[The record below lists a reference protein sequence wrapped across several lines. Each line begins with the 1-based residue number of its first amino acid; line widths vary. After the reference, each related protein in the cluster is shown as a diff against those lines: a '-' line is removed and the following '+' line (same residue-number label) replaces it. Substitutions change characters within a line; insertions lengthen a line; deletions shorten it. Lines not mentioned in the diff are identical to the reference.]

1 MQSLPALRRSLASPE
16 YGAAC
21 PLGKLDVVSGTGTF
35 PLVRA
40 LRVIAYATLLASC
53 GSEPASREEAAD
65 PSETARA
72 PAPAAHE
79 AQEQPARVRYDLARH
94 LARAELRH
102 GDARV
107 IDLGAPSGHQH
118 TLGGWRTRSG
128 ASHVLDGVSAAVV
141 TDVTGFFILPI
152 DRADRCALTLRGRS
166 FADRQVTLY
175 LDDET
180 IGHIELPVDG
190 TFGVARAT
198 LPAALCTPGEH
209 ELRVRVA
216 RTGSAPGIARA
227 GVAIDWIR
235 LGPAGDPHAEEGP
248 PPPAALAHLEGE
260 RPRLI
265 VPDGWSVA
273 YPLEVPGG
281 ARLRGVAR
289 GTGRVRVEVERD
301 GAATEVLDTIAASA
315 DGRAFD
321 LDLFSLAPHVARIV
335 LHAEGAVELA
345 HPAVVT
351 LDAVDPRA
359 LPRVRNVLVYLT
371 DTLRADRLR
380 VYSESTRVETP
391 GLSAWAARAATFLG
405 GHSQENWTKP
415 SVTTLLS
422 GLYPWEHRATSED
435 AQVPGSVE
443 LLSERL
449 RGEGFHTGAFVANG
463 FVSDRFGFDQGWGSF
478 RNYVREGRP
487 NLARFVAADV
497 VAWLDARPSDRP
509 FFLYVHTIDP
519 HVPYMPPAED
529 LARYDAEPYDG
540 VVDFGRDRGLLE
552 KVKSGA
558 LRLNDRDRARLTA
571 LYEGEISYHDR
582 HFASVIEALER
593 RGLDDDTIVVFTADH
608 GEELFDHGSVGHGHS
623 VYEELIRVPLIVR
636 WPGVTDGAL
645 RIEDAVGLV
654 DVMPTVLEALG
665 MPIPEELSGRSMG
678 TLLAGRSEGAPRAT
692 VTGFMDGWRTIVV
705 GRYKLIQR
713 TTSRWMLYDLVD
725 DPGEQRDL
733 AAERPIAV
741 RYLRGLLGVTLA
753 EAEAPS
759 VVRAHDAERA
769 VIDPALRQQLE
780 ALGYA
785 GASRAP
791 TDDGT

>member
-1 MQSLPALRRSLASPE
+1 MRHLLVIVCAAS
-16 YGAAC
+16 
-21 PLGKLDVVSGTGTF
+21 
-35 PLVRA
+35 
-40 LRVIAYATLLASC
+40 LASC
-53 GSEPASREEAAD
+53 GSEAPPREEEVVARE
-65 PSETARA
+65 PSDSPGA
-72 PAPAAHE
+72 PVAPE
-79 AQEQPARVRYDLARH
+79 QERPARVRYDLARH

-102 GDARV
+102 GGARV

-128 ASHVLDGVSAAVV
+128 AAHELDGTSAAVV
-141 TDVTGFFILPI
+141 TDVTGFILLPI
-152 DRADRCALTLRGRS
+152 ERTDRCALTLRGRS
-166 FADRQVTLY
+166 FADRRVTLY

-180 IGHIELPVDG
+180 IGHVELPTDG
-190 TFGVARAT
+190 TFGVAHAT

-216 RTGSAPGIARA
+216 RTGSAPGLARA
-227 GVAIDWIR
+227 GVAIDWVR
-235 LGPAGDPHAEEGP
+235 LGPSGDPRAEEGP
-248 PPPAALAHLEGE
+248 PAPAALAHLEGE
-260 RPRLI
+260 RPRLAI
-265 VPDGWSVA
+265 PDGWSVA
-273 YPLEVPGG
+273 YSLEVPEG

-289 GTGRVRVEVERD
+289 GVGRVRVEIDRD

-315 DGRAFD
+315 EGRAFD
-321 LDLFSLAPHVARIV
+321 LDLSSLAPHVVRIA
-335 LHAEGAVELA
+335 LYAEGAVELV

-380 VYSESTRVETP
+380 AYSESTRVETP
-391 GLSAWAARAATFLG
+391 GLSAWARRAATFLG

-415 SVTTLLS
+415 SVATLLS

-463 FVSDRFGFDQGWGSF
+463 FVSDRFGFDQGWGRF

-497 VAWLDARPSDRP
+497 IEWLDAVPSDRA

-529 LARYDAEPYDG
+529 LARYDPEPYTG
-540 VVDFGRDRGLLE
+540 VVDFTRDRALLE

-558 LRLNDRDRARLTA
+558 LRLNDRDRARLIA
-571 LYEGEISYHDR
+571 LYEGEITYHDR

-645 RIEDAVGLV
+645 RIDDAVGLV

-678 TLLAGRSEGAPRAT
+678 PLLAGRSEGAPRAT
-692 VTGFMDGWRTIVV
+692 VTGFMEGWRTIVV

-713 TTSRWMLYDLVD
+713 TTSRWMLYDLAE
-725 DPGEQRDL
+725 DPGELRDL

-753 EAEAPS
+753 EVEAPS
-759 VVRAHDAERA
+759 RARAHDAARTE
-769 VIDPALRQQLE
+769 IDPALRQQLE

-791 TDDGT
+791 TDDGAQ